1 MTPET
6 VECPNCGRSNPAWAQ
21 VCRTCGYALGRR
33 GSAREEPTSRVP
45 IDQAS
50 LLSIGGAVGSIV
62 LAIALGLG
70 FSAMNPTPPGVL
82 SSATPSATSV
92 ATPST
97 RPSAS
102 ANGSA
107 RATASPTPKPLGT
120 ITFGTGLNHTTRQVV
135 NPTTSF
141 GPDAF
146 FAHSVTTPQP
156 FGVATL
162 VEEVL
167 RVTNGK
173 ETAVQLRT
181 ADSSRISVSPTAKVF
196 GFIVTTNS
204 LLTDWH
210 GGGVFIIR
218 VWRGDQKLAEG
229 RFTLTAG

>member
-6 VECPNCGRSNPAWAQ
+6 VECPNCGRSNPVWAQ
-21 VCRTCGYALGRR
+21 VCRTCGYALGRP
-33 GSAREEPTSRVP
+33 GFAREEPTSRVP

-82 SSATPSATSV
+82 SSSTPSATSA

-141 GPDAF
+141 GPDEF

-156 FGVATL
+156 FGVSTL

-173 ETAVQLRT
+173 ETPVQLRS
-181 ADSSRISVSPTAKVF
+181 AESSQISVSPTAKVF

-204 LLTDWH
+204 LITDWH
-210 GGGVFIIR
+210 GGGVFVIR

-229 RFTLTAG
+229 RFTLTGG